1 MNKNDPIITITSFCG
16 LIFMYLTLIAPVPAE
31 GLARL
36 LAHITFVIAAV
47 TCIYIL
53 AKCRKIDIDIKAWC
67 KKRQRESS
75 HALSEKYNK
84 MSVGFPNIVKH
95 MKYILPITI
104 LIILAVITIFL
115 FSRRSTPVHPTQWT
129 IHFNGNNN
137 TGGNPP
143 EQIQTYINETLPEIT
158 ISQHFVRAG
167 YTLMGFYTHQN
178 WEEGSR
184 VWNDDGTVVPVS
196 HTLEAYPAVGVNH
209 IQVWARWSRTQWTL
223 YFQGNGNTSGFAPT
237 SIVVQLNH
245 ALPPIIIA
253 DNFLRTGFKL
263 DGFYSHEIG
272 GHRIW
277 NANGTVVPSSHQLDE
292 ISGQLSVVHVYARW
306 IEL

>member
-1 MNKNDPIITITSFCG
+1 MNKNESIVIYITKCVGG
-16 LIFMYLTLIAPVPAE
+16 LVMAIFAYLAVILFAE
-31 GLARL
+31 GLIRL
-36 LAHITFVIAAV
+36 IAHITLGMAAV
-47 TCIYIL
+47 VCICLIL
-53 AKCRKIDIDIKAWC
+53 VR
-67 KKRQRESS
+67 RREI
-75 HALSEKYNK
+75 
-84 MSVGFPNIVKH
+84 GFPNIAKH

-104 LIILAVITIFL
+104 LIIFAVITIFL
-115 FSRRSTPVHPTQWT
+115 FLRISTPVHPTRWT
-129 IHFNGNNN
+129 ILFNGNNN
-137 TGGNPP
+137 TSGNPP
-143 EQIQTYINETLPEIT
+143 EPIQMYTGGILPEIT
-158 ISQHFVRAG
+158 ISQYFVKTG